1 MKIAGEWLQHTGTQ
15 ALCAALE
22 GAGFRALLVGGC
34 VRNAVLN
41 EAIGDI
47 DIATDAT
54 PEQVTDIA
62 LLCDFKVIPTGLAH
76 GTVTVLAEGRAHE
89 VTTFRQDLETDGRRA
104 KVAFSTR
111 IEVDAARRDFT
122 MNALYADRFGN
133 IVDPLGGID
142 DVLSHR
148 LRFVGN
154 PESRITEDYLRILR
168 FFRFYAWYGSP
179 HNGPDP
185 EGLAACAGLAEG
197 LDTLSSERVSGEIKK
212 LLSAPDPAPAL
223 AALAASGIL
232 SRVLPGADATPIAR
246 LVHLEASLPPHWIR
260 RFAVL
265 GGARDSR
272 KLRFSRRDSVTIQHI
287 QAEIASLATPAALGW
302 KFGEA
307 LAKDIILTR
316 SAVMGSDLPSNWQD
330 EALRG
335 SVAKFPV
342 KAADFLPGLTGPA
355 LGARL
360 KEAESRWLASDLRLS
375 QRDLLS

>member
-1 MKIAGEWLQHTGTQ
+1 MKIAGEWLQHAGTQ
-15 ALCAALE
+15 ALCVALE
-22 GAGFRALLVGGC
+22 GAGFCALLVGGC

-41 EAIGDI
+41 EVIGDI

-54 PEQVTDIA
+54 PEQVTDVA
-62 LLCDFKVIPTGLAH
+62 LSSGFKVIPTGLAY

-104 KVAFSTR
+104 KVVFSKL

-133 IVDPLGGID
+133 IIDPLGGMD
-142 DVLSHR
+142 DVVSHR

-179 HNGPDP
+179 QNGPDP

-197 LDTLSSERVSGEIKK
+197 LDTLSRERVSDEIRK

-223 AALAASGIL
+223 AAMAASGIL

-246 LVHLEASLPPHWIR
+246 LVHLEAALPPRWIR

-265 GGARDSR
+265 RGADDSR
-272 KLRFSRRDSVTIQHI
+272 KLRFSRRDTVTIQHI
-287 QAEIASLATPAALGW
+287 QAEIGTFATPAALGW
-302 KFGEA
+302 KYGEA

-330 EALRG
+330 EVLRG
-335 SVAKFPV
+335 SVATFPL
-342 KAADFLPGLTGPA
+342 KAADLLPDMTGPA

-360 KEAESRWLASDLRLS
+360 KEAESRWLESYLRLS
-375 QRDLLS
+375 RRDLSS